1 MARHLRDLEYCQNH
15 EFITSIHSSKVGGG
29 GGGGVP
35 FIQSLV
41 QYYSSNVYS
50 LHYLPCYI
58 VSQNAMTM
66 CVCACACVCV
76 GVCVCVCVCV
86 CVFLF
91 SSGRV
96 FSGSMSF
103 VERTV
108 SIRLRFS

>member
-1 MARHLRDLEYCQNH
+1 MNSSPVYTALRLGEGG
-15 EFITSIHSSKVGGG
+15 GGG

-86 CVFLF
+86 PLFQWSCVLWFYVICGANCKYPAALQLA
-91 SSGRV
+91 
-96 FSGSMSF
+96 M
-103 VERTV
+103 
-108 SIRLRFS
+108 I